1 MTSIQTIRQCLLAQV
16 HQRGTD
22 KTICPS
28 EVARALGGGQWRALM
43 EPVRAVG
50 RTLAA
55 EGKIV
60 VTQKGQVVDPNQAKG
75 PIRYRWTGN

>member
-1 MTSIQTIRQCLLAQV
+1 MISTDTIRQRLLDKV
-16 HQRGTD
+16 HQRGMD

-28 EVARALGGGQWRALM
+28 EVARALDNEQWRDLM
-43 EPVRAVG
+43 DAIRAVG
-50 RTLAA
+50 QTLAA

-60 VTQKGQVVDPNQAKG
+60 VTQRGQVVNPNTAKG

>member
-1 MTSIQTIRQCLLAQV
+1 MISTDTIRQCLLDKV
-16 HQRGTD
+16 HQRGMD

-28 EVARALGGGQWRALM
+28 EVARALDNEQWRDLM
-43 EPVRAVG
+43 DAIRAVG
-50 RTLAA
+50 QTLAA

-60 VTQKGQVVDPNQAKG
+60 VTQRGQVVNPEAAKG

>member
-1 MTSIQTIRQCLLAQV
+1 MISTDTIRQCLLAKV
-16 HQRGTD
+16 HQRGLD

-28 EVARALGGGQWRALM
+28 EVARTLDNDQWRGLM
-43 EPVRAVG
+43 DSVRAVG
-50 RTLAA
+50 RSLAA

-60 VTQKGQVVDPNQAKG
+60 VTQRGKIVDPEVAKG